1 MPNQAVPPTRHAGS
15 ASLTKRAVF
24 APLTQPGRA
33 EAVTRRLR
41 DAIVLGVLGDGEQL
55 PSEVDLAE
63 SLGVAPVTAR
73 ESLQTLRELGL
84 VTTRRGRGGGSF
96 VRAPGDADAPLIRAR
111 VAELSLVDIRDFG
124 DFYRAIAGAA
134 AALAAERAAED
145 DLERLRAVGVRRA
158 TDPGGSRR
166 AEAQFHLEVAAATQS
181 ARMTQEELRLQAEFG
196 PLLWLSMA
204 TEDGRA
210 RSEAEHAAIVDA
222 IAAGDRAGARDLTA
236 EHVGRAIEAVIRV
249 RLEMLDD

>member
-1 MPNQAVPPTRHAGS
+1 MPTSAVPPTH
-15 ASLTKRAVF
+15 RAVF

-84 VTTRRGRGGGSF
+84 VTTKRGRRGGSF
-96 VRAPGDADAPLIRAR
+96 VRAPDNPDAALTRTR
-111 VAELSLVDIRDFG
+111 LAELSLVDIRDFG
-124 DFYRAIAGAA
+124 DFYRAIGGAA
-134 AALAAERAAED
+134 AAYAAERAAGED
-145 DLERLRAVGVRRA
+145 IARLREVGVRRA
-158 TDPGGSRR
+158 VDPGGSRR

-204 TEDGRA
+204 SADGRR
-210 RSEAEHAAIVDA
+210 RSESDHAGIVDA
-222 IAAGDRAGARDLTA
+222 IAAGDRAVARALT
-236 EHVGRAIEAVIRV
+236 EDHVGRAIESVVRM
-249 RLEMLDD
+249 RLELLDD

>member
-1 MPNQAVPPTRHAGS
+1 MSARAVH
-15 ASLTKRAVF
+15 RAVF

-55 PSEVDLAE
+55 PSEVELAE

-73 ESLQTLRELGL
+73 ESLQALRELGL

-96 VRAPGDADAPLIRAR
+96 VTAPAHPDAALVRTR
-111 VAELSLVDIRDFG
+111 LGELSLVDIRDFG
-124 DFYRAIAGAA
+124 DFYSAIAGAA
-134 AALAAERAAED
+134 AAYAAQRAAGED
-145 DLERLRAVGVRRA
+145 IARLREAGVRRA
-158 TDPGGSRR
+158 VDPGGSRR

-204 TEDGRA
+204 TADGRR
-210 RSEAEHAAIVDA
+210 RSEADHGAIVDA
-222 IAAGDRAGARDLTA
+222 IAAGDPAAARDRTA
-236 EHVGRAIEAVIRV
+236 NHVERAIDSVVRM
-249 RLEMLDD
+249 RLELLDD

>member
-1 MPNQAVPPTRHAGS
+1 MPNRTVP
-15 ASLTKRAVF
+15 ASHRAVY
-24 APLTQPGRA
+24 APLTQQGRA

-55 PSEVDLAE
+55 PSEIDLAE
-63 SLGVAPVTAR
+63 ALGVAPVTAR
-73 ESLQTLRELGL
+73 ESLQSLRDLGL
-84 VTTRRGRGGGSF
+84 VRTKRGRGGGSF
-96 VRAPGDADAPLIRAR
+96 VRAPADPDALLLRTR
-111 VAELSLVDIRDFG
+111 LAELSLVDIRDFG

-134 AALAAERAAED
+134 GAYAADRAASED
-145 DLERLRAVGVRRA
+145 IDRLRAAGVRRDV
-158 TDPGGSRR
+158 DPGGSRR

-204 TEDGRA
+204 SAEGRQ

-222 IAAGDRAGARDLTA
+222 IAAGDRAAARSLTE
-236 EHVGRAIEAVIRV
+236 EHVGRAIDAVV
-249 RLEMLDD
+249 RMRLALLDDNTAGR

>member
-1 MPNQAVPPTRHAGS
+1 MPSQAVPPTH
-15 ASLTKRAVF
+15 RAVF

-55 PSEVDLAE
+55 PSEVELAE

-84 VTTRRGRGGGSF
+84 VTTKRGRRGGSF
-96 VRAPGDADAPLIRAR
+96 VRAPAHPDAVLLRTR
-111 VAELSLVDIRDFG
+111 LGELSLVDIRDFG
-124 DFYRAIAGAA
+124 DFYAAIAGAA
-134 AALAAERAAED
+134 AAYAAGRATGAD
-145 DLERLRAVGVRRA
+145 VDRLREVGVRRA
-158 TDPGGSRR
+158 VDPGGSRR
-166 AEAQFHLEVAAATQS
+166 AEAQFHLEVAAAAQS

-204 TEDGRA
+204 TEDGRR
-210 RSEAEHAAIVDA
+210 RSEAEHGAIVDA
-222 IAAGDRAGARDLTA
+222 IAAGDSAAARARTED
-236 EHVGRAIEAVIRV
+236 HVGRAIDDVVRN
-249 RLEMLDD
+249 RLELLDD

>member
-1 MPNQAVPPTRHAGS
+1 
-15 ASLTKRAVF
+15 VF

-55 PSEVDLAE
+55 PSEVELAE

-73 ESLQTLRELGL
+73 ESLQTLRDLGL
-84 VTTRRGRGGGSF
+84 VTTKRGRGGGSF
-96 VRAPGDADAPLIRAR
+96 VTAPANPGAVLVRTR
-111 VAELSLVDIRDFG
+111 LSELSLVDIRDFG

-134 AALAAERAAED
+134 AAYAAGRAAGD
-145 DLERLRAVGVRRA
+145 DIERLREVGVRRA
-158 TDPGGSRR
+158 VDPGGSRR

-181 ARMTQEELRLQAEFG
+181 ARMTQEELRSQAEFG

-204 TEDGRA
+204 TADGRR
-210 RSEAEHAAIVDA
+210 RSETEHGAIVDA
-222 IAAGDRAGARDLTA
+222 IAAGDGAAARELT
-236 EHVGRAIEAVIRV
+236 ESHVGRAIDSVVRM
-249 RLEMLDD
+249 RLELLDD

>member
-1 MPNQAVPPTRHAGS
+1 MSARAVH
-15 ASLTKRAVF
+15 RAVF

-55 PSEVDLAE
+55 PSEVELAE

-73 ESLQTLRELGL
+73 ESLQALRELGL
-84 VTTRRGRGGGSF
+84 VTTKRGRGGGSF
-96 VRAPGDADAPLIRAR
+96 VTAPANPDAVLVRTR
-111 VAELSLVDIRDFG
+111 LGELSMVDIRDFG
-124 DFYRAIAGAA
+124 DFYSAIAGAA
-134 AALAAERAAED
+134 AAYAAQRAAGD
-145 DLERLRAVGVRRA
+145 DIARLREAGVRRA
-158 TDPGGSRR
+158 VDPGGSRR

-204 TEDGRA
+204 SADGRR
-210 RSEAEHAAIVDA
+210 RSEADHGAIVDA
-222 IAAGDRAGARDLTA
+222 IAAGDPGAARDRTA
-236 EHVGRAIEAVIRV
+236 DHVERAIDSVVRM
-249 RLEMLDD
+249 RLELLDD

>member
-1 MPNQAVPPTRHAGS
+1 MASRAVPPTH
-15 ASLTKRAVF
+15 RAVF

-55 PSEVDLAE
+55 PSEIELAE

-73 ESLQTLRELGL
+73 ESLQSLRELGL

-96 VRAPGDADAPLIRAR
+96 VSAPADPDALLAR
-111 VAELSLVDIRDFG
+111 TRLAELSLVDIRDFG

-134 AALAAERAAED
+134 AAYAAERAAGD
-145 DLERLRAVGVRRA
+145 DVDRLREVGVRRA
-158 TDPGGSRR
+158 VDPGGSRR
-166 AEAQFHLEVAAATQS
+166 AEAQFHLELAAATQS

-204 TEDGRA
+204 TADGRR
-210 RSEAEHAAIVDA
+210 RSEADHAGIVDA
-222 IAAGDRAGARDLTA
+222 IAAGDQERARRLT
-236 EHVGRAIEAVIRV
+236 EDHVGRAIDSVVRM
-249 RLEMLDD
+249 RLELLDD

>member
-1 MPNQAVPPTRHAGS
+1 MPSRAVPPTH
-15 ASLTKRAVF
+15 RAVF

-73 ESLQTLRELGL
+73 ESLQALRELGL
-84 VTTRRGRGGGSF
+84 VTTKRGRGGGSF
-96 VRAPGDADAPLIRAR
+96 VCAPDNPDAVLVRTR
-111 VAELSLVDIRDFG
+111 LAELSLVDIRDFG

-134 AALAAERAAED
+134 AAYAAERAAGED
-145 DLERLRAVGVRRA
+145 IERLREVGVRRA
-158 TDPGGSRR
+158 VDPGGSRR

-204 TEDGRA
+204 SADGRE
-210 RSEAEHAAIVDA
+210 RSESDHAGIVDA
-222 IAAGDRAGARDLTA
+222 IAAGDTALARALTD
-236 EHVGRAIEAVIRV
+236 EHVGRAIDSVIRM
-249 RLEMLDD
+249 RLELLDD

>member
-1 MPNQAVPPTRHAGS
+1 MPSRAAPPTH
-15 ASLTKRAVF
+15 RAVF

-41 DAIVLGVLGDGEQL
+41 DAIVLGVLDDGEQL

-63 SLGVAPVTAR
+63 ALGVAPVTAR

-96 VRAPGDADAPLIRAR
+96 VCAPADPDAALIRTR
-111 VAELSLVDIRDFG
+111 LAELSLVDIRDFG
-124 DFYRAIAGAA
+124 DFYRAMAGAA
-134 AALAAERAAED
+134 AAYAAERAAD
-145 DLERLRAVGVRRA
+145 DDIARLREVGVRRSM
-158 TDPGGSRR
+158 DPGGSRR
-166 AEAQFHLEVAAATQS
+166 AETQFHLEVAAATQS

-196 PLLWLSMA
+196 PLLWLAMA

-210 RSEAEHAAIVDA
+210 RSEADHAGIVDA
-222 IAAGDRAGARDLTA
+222 IAAGDPARARDLTGD
-236 EHVGRAIEAVIRV
+236 HVGRAIDAVVRA
-249 RLEMLDD
+249 RLEVVDD

>member
-1 MPNQAVPPTRHAGS
+1 MPSRAVPPTH
-15 ASLTKRAVF
+15 RAVY

-63 SLGVAPVTAR
+63 SLGVAPATAR
-73 ESLQTLRELGL
+73 ESLQALRELGL

-96 VRAPGDADAPLIRAR
+96 VRAPDNPDAVLVRTR
-111 VAELSLVDIRDFG
+111 LAELSLVDIRDFG
-124 DFYRAIAGAA
+124 DFYRAIAAA
-134 AALAAERAAED
+134 AAAYAAERAAGD
-145 DLERLRAVGVRRA
+145 DVERLRAVGVRRA
-158 TDPGGSRR
+158 VDPGGSRR

-181 ARMTQEELRLQAEFG
+181 ARMTSEELRLQAEFG

-204 TEDGRA
+204 TADGRE
-210 RSEAEHAAIVDA
+210 RSESDHAGIVDA
-222 IAAGDRAGARDLTA
+222 IAAGDTALARALT
-236 EHVGRAIEAVIRV
+236 EDHVGRAIDSVVRM
-249 RLEMLDD
+249 RLELLDD

>member
-1 MPNQAVPPTRHAGS
+1 MPRPAVPPTH
-15 ASLTKRAVF
+15 RAVF

-55 PSEVDLAE
+55 PSEVELAE
-63 SLGVAPVTAR
+63 ALGVAPVTAR
-73 ESLQTLRELGL
+73 ESLQSLRELGL

-96 VRAPGDADAPLIRAR
+96 VCAPANPDAALIRTR
-111 VAELSLVDIRDFG
+111 LAELSLVDIRDFG

-134 AALAAERAAED
+134 AAYAAERAAGD
-145 DLERLRAVGVRRA
+145 DVARLRQVGVRRA
-158 TDPGGSRR
+158 VDPGGSRR

-181 ARMTQEELRLQAEFG
+181 ARMTQEELRLQADFG

-210 RSEAEHAAIVDA
+210 RSEADHTEIVDA
-222 IAAGDRAGARDLTA
+222 IAAGDRAGARDLT
-236 EHVGRAIEAVIRV
+236 EDHVGRAIEAVVRV
-249 RLEMLDD
+249 RLELLDD

>member
-1 MPNQAVPPTRHAGS
+1 MPSRAVPPTH
-15 ASLTKRAVF
+15 RAVF

-73 ESLQTLRELGL
+73 ESLQALRELGL
-84 VTTRRGRGGGSF
+84 VTTKRGRGGGSF
-96 VRAPGDADAPLIRAR
+96 VCAPDNPDAVLVRTR
-111 VAELSLVDIRDFG
+111 LAELSLVDIRDFG

-134 AALAAERAAED
+134 AADAAQRAGGED
-145 DLERLRAVGVRRA
+145 IERLREVGVRRA
-158 TDPGGSRR
+158 VDPGGSRR

-181 ARMTQEELRLQAEFG
+181 ARMTSEELRLQAEFG

-204 TEDGRA
+204 SADGRE
-210 RSEAEHAAIVDA
+210 RSESDHAGIVDA
-222 IAAGDRAGARDLTA
+222 IAAGGTALARALTD
-236 EHVGRAIEAVIRV
+236 EHVGRAIDSVIRM
-249 RLEMLDD
+249 RLELLDD

>member
-1 MPNQAVPPTRHAGS
+1 MPSRAVPPTH
-15 ASLTKRAVF
+15 RAVF

-73 ESLQTLRELGL
+73 ESLQALRELGL
-84 VTTRRGRGGGSF
+84 VTTKRGRGGGSF
-96 VRAPGDADAPLIRAR
+96 VCAPDNPDAVLVRTR
-111 VAELSLVDIRDFG
+111 LAELSLVDIRDFG

-134 AALAAERAAED
+134 AD
-145 DLERLRAVGVRRA
+145 IERLREVGVRRA
-158 TDPGGSRR
+158 VDPGGSRR

-181 ARMTQEELRLQAEFG
+181 ARMTSEELRLQAEFG

-204 TEDGRA
+204 SADGRE
-210 RSEAEHAAIVDA
+210 RSESDHAGIVDA
-222 IAAGDRAGARDLTA
+222 IAAGDTALARALTD
-236 EHVGRAIEAVIRV
+236 EHVGRAIDSVIRM
-249 RLEMLDD
+249 RLELLDD

>member
-1 MPNQAVPPTRHAGS
+1 MVARSIH
-15 ASLTKRAVF
+15 RAVF

-55 PSEVDLAE
+55 PSEVELAE

-73 ESLQTLRELGL
+73 ESLQTLRDLGL
-84 VTTRRGRGGGSF
+84 VTTKRGRGGGSF
-96 VRAPGDADAPLIRAR
+96 VTAPANPGAVLVRTR
-111 VAELSLVDIRDFG
+111 LSELSLVDIRDFG

-134 AALAAERAAED
+134 AAYAAGRAAGD
-145 DLERLRAVGVRRA
+145 DIERLREVGVRRA
-158 TDPGGSRR
+158 VDPGGSRR

-181 ARMTQEELRLQAEFG
+181 ARMTQEELRSQAEFG

-204 TEDGRA
+204 TADGRR
-210 RSEAEHAAIVDA
+210 RSETEHGAIVDA
-222 IAAGDRAGARDLTA
+222 IAAGDGAAARELT
-236 EHVGRAIEAVIRV
+236 ESHVGRAIDSVVRM
-249 RLEMLDD
+249 RLELLDD

>member
-1 MPNQAVPPTRHAGS
+1 MPRQAVPPTH
-15 ASLTKRAVF
+15 RAVF

-55 PSEVDLAE
+55 PSEVELAE
-63 SLGVAPVTAR
+63 ALGVAPVTAR
-73 ESLQTLRELGL
+73 ESLQTLRDLGL

-96 VRAPGDADAPLIRAR
+96 VCAPAHPDALLIRTR
-111 VAELSLVDIRDFG
+111 LAELSLVDIRDFG

-134 AALAAERAAED
+134 AAIAAERAAGED
-145 DLERLRAVGVRRA
+145 LARLREVGVRRA
-158 TDPGGSRR
+158 MDPGGSRR

-204 TEDGRA
+204 SEDGRA
-210 RSEAEHAAIVDA
+210 RSESDHAGIVDA
-222 IAAGDRAGARDLTA
+222 IASGDRARARDLT
-236 EHVGRAIEAVIRV
+236 EDHVGRAIDSVVRV
-249 RLEMLDD
+249 RLELVDD

>member
-1 MPNQAVPPTRHAGS
+1 MPNRVVPPTH
-15 ASLTKRAVF
+15 RAVF

-55 PSEVDLAE
+55 PSEIDLAE

-96 VRAPGDADAPLIRAR
+96 VRTPADPDAVLLNTRL
-111 VAELSLVDIRDFG
+111 VELSLVDIRDFG

-134 AALAAERAAED
+134 AAYAADRAAGED
-145 DLERLRAVGVRRA
+145 VERLRAVGVRRDV
-158 TDPGGSRR
+158 DPGGSRR

-196 PLLWLSMA
+196 PLLWLSMDSA
-204 TEDGRA
+204 EGRQ

-222 IAAGDRAGARDLTA
+222 IAAGDRGAARSLA
-236 EHVGRAIEAVIRV
+236 EDHIGNAMEAVVRM
-249 RLEMLDD
+249 RLELLDD

>member
-1 MPNQAVPPTRHAGS
+1 MPSRAVPPTH
-15 ASLTKRAVF
+15 RAVF

-55 PSEVDLAE
+55 PSEIDLAE
-63 SLGVAPVTAR
+63 ALGVAPVTAR

-84 VTTRRGRGGGSF
+84 VTTKRGRGGGSF
-96 VRAPGDADAPLIRAR
+96 VCTPADPDALLVRTR
-111 VAELSLVDIRDFG
+111 LAELSLVDIRDFG
-124 DFYRAIAGAA
+124 DFYRAISGAA
-134 AALAAERAAED
+134 AAYAADRAAGED
-145 DLERLRAVGVRRA
+145 VDRLREAGVRRA
-158 TDPGGSRR
+158 VDPGGSRR

-204 TEDGRA
+204 SADGRR
-210 RSEAEHAAIVDA
+210 RSESDHAGIVDA
-222 IAAGDRAGARDLTA
+222 IAAGDRAAARTLT
-236 EHVGRAIEAVIRV
+236 EDHVGRALDAVV
-249 RLEMLDD
+249 QMRLELLDD

>member
-1 MPNQAVPPTRHAGS
+1 MPGRAVPPTH
-15 ASLTKRAVF
+15 RAVF

-41 DAIVLGVLGDGEQL
+41 DAIVLGVLRDGEQL
-55 PSEVDLAE
+55 PSEAELAE

-84 VTTRRGRGGGSF
+84 LTTKRGRRGGSF
-96 VRAPGDADAPLIRAR
+96 VCAPADPDPALAR
-111 VAELSLVDIRDFG
+111 TRLADLSLVDIRDFG
-124 DFYRAIAGAA
+124 DFYRAMAGAA
-134 AALAAERAAED
+134 AAYAAQRATGGD
-145 DLERLRAVGVRRA
+145 VERLRAVGVRRA
-158 TDPGGSRR
+158 VDPGGSRR

-204 TEDGRA
+204 SEGGRQ
-210 RSEAEHAAIVDA
+210 RSEDDHVAIVDA
-222 IAAGDRAGARDLTA
+222 IAAGDRGRARDLT
-236 EHVGRAIEAVIRV
+236 EDHVGRAIESIVSM
-249 RLEMLDD
+249 RLELPDD

>member
-1 MPNQAVPPTRHAGS
+1 MPNRGVPTTH
-15 ASLTKRAVF
+15 RAVF

-73 ESLQTLRELGL
+73 ESLQALRELGL
-84 VTTRRGRGGGSF
+84 VTTKRGRGGGSF
-96 VRAPGDADAPLIRAR
+96 VCAPDNPDAVLVRTR
-111 VAELSLVDIRDFG
+111 LAELSLVDIRDFG
-124 DFYRAIAGAA
+124 DFYRAIAAA
-134 AALAAERAAED
+134 AAAYAAERAAGD
-145 DLERLRAVGVRRA
+145 DIERLREVGVRRA
-158 TDPGGSRR
+158 MDPGGSRR

-181 ARMTQEELRLQAEFG
+181 ARMTSEELRLQAEFG

-204 TEDGRA
+204 TADGRE
-210 RSEAEHAAIVDA
+210 RSEADHAGIVDA
-222 IAAGDRAGARDLTA
+222 IAAGDTALARALT
-236 EHVGRAIEAVIRV
+236 EDHVGRAIDSVVRM
-249 RLEMLDD
+249 RLELLDE